1 MADKQVSLANSGTV
15 AVSGASREVE
25 KESTEETTLSE
36 MTKDLGHTKIH
47 EKSASFQSQATSLVK
62 EENKTQQSESN
73 KSVVQKVS
81 QEVSSNR
88 QVTTSSFSSSQ
99 SFSME
104 ETEEYVIEG

>member
-1 MADKQVSLANSGTV
+1 
-15 AVSGASREVE
+15 
-25 KESTEETTLSE
+25 

-62 EENKTQQSESN
+62 EENKSQQSESN

-88 QVTTSSFSSSQ
+88 QVTTTSFSSSQ

-104 ETEEYVIEG
+104 ETEEYTIEG